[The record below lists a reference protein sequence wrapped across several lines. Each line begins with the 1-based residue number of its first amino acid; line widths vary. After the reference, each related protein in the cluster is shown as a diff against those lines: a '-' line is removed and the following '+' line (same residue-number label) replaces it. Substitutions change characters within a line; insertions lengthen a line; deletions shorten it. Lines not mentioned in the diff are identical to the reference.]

1 MKGRVNQLFFNICKT
16 IRYISISII
25 LLNYQKELITI
36 FSYNVIISIISR
48 NIKMD
53 KERIYI
59 KLDEIDQYLKEMEEI
74 MPSSSEEYSTDL
86 MRKRALERLIQIT
99 IEAVMDVSA
108 ILIKEMRLGL
118 PYEEEDFLDKINGT
132 VLDPD
137 LVVKL
142 REMKS
147 FRNILV
153 HGYSQINDERVYEIL
168 TSDMKDVVEFKER
181 VIEFLRGQK
190 DD

>member
-1 MKGRVNQLFFNICKT
+1 MLV
-16 IRYISISII
+16 
-25 LLNYQKELITI
+25 
-36 FSYNVIISIISR
+36 
-48 NIKMD
+48 
-53 KERIYI
+53 
-59 KLDEIDQYLKEMEEI
+59 
-74 MPSSSEEYSTDL
+74 
-86 MRKRALERLIQIT
+86 
-99 IEAVMDVSA
+99 
-108 ILIKEMRLGL
+108 KEMRLGL
-118 PYEEEDFLDKINGT
+118 PYREEDFLDKISGT